1 MGMNRS
7 QIAMVVTLP
16 WLAAG
21 VVLLIMTR
29 IEAETQEAKL
39 GLFGSAAICFSI
51 GCLARTSLGLHDLMQ
66 ASQATAAPGM
76 AARSR
81 AVPPPAGA
89 DASPGE
95 PSLPGPD
102 NRSS

>member
-1 MGMNRS
+1 MAMTRS

-21 VVLLIMTR
+21 VVLLAMTR
-29 IEAETQEAKL
+29 IEGETQEAKM

-66 ASQATAAPGM
+66 ASHGAPPHAAPPD
-76 AARSR
+76 SR
-81 AVPPPAGA
+81 VASPRPPTPVPPGNAQP
-89 DASPGE
+89 
-95 PSLPGPD
+95 
-102 NRSS
+102 

>member
-1 MGMNRS
+1 MAITRS

-21 VVLLIMTR
+21 VVLLVMTR
-29 IEAETQEAKL
+29 IEGETQEAKL

-66 ASQATAAPGM
+66 ASHAAAPH
-76 AARSR
+76 
-81 AVPPPAGA
+81 GA
-89 DASPGE
+89 DASP
-95 PSLPGPD
+95 PPPQPQPPPGKQQ
-102 NRSS
+102 S

>member
-1 MGMNRS
+1 MAMTRS

-21 VVLLIMTR
+21 VVLLAMTR
-29 IEAETQEAKL
+29 IEGETQEAKL

-66 ASQATAAPGM
+66 ASQASNSQAQPALRPPGATAPPQQPPL
-76 AARSR
+76 
-81 AVPPPAGA
+81 PPPGT
-89 DASPGE
+89 
-95 PSLPGPD
+95 
-102 NRSS
+102 RT

>member
-1 MGMNRS
+1 MAMTRS

-21 VVLLIMTR
+21 VVLLAMTR
-29 IEAETQEAKL
+29 IEGETQEAKM

-66 ASQATAAPGM
+66 ASHGGPPHAAPPD
-76 AARSR
+76 SR
-81 AVPPPAGA
+81 VASPRPPAPEP
-89 DASPGE
+89 PGNAQ
-95 PSLPGPD
+95 P
-102 NRSS
+102 